1 METKIVRN
9 DTGLDFKRIEQII
22 KLFQDKANKLRR
34 TVSSEKAKKLKER
47 EKESFSH
54 FGLIGDLEA
63 IKEIDIKI
71 ENLKNER
78 RLFESKVR
86 DYTQGTEE
94 NNRYN
99 SYDTIREKSP
109 IHEYINQETS
119 EYEEREKCLSS
130 LSESIEEELWLAKNI
145 SQAVEIYQK
154 YSAALESEMN

>member
-22 KLFQDKANKLRR
+22 KLFQDKATKLRR
-34 TVSSEKAKKLKER
+34 TISSEKAKNLKQR
-47 EKESFSH
+47 ENESFSH

-63 IKEIDIKI
+63 IKKIDTKI

-78 RLFESKVR
+78 RLFESKIR
-86 DYTQGTEE
+86 DYTQGTDD

-109 IHEYINQETS
+109 IHEYINQEQS
-119 EYEEREKCLSS
+119 EYVEREERLSS
-130 LSESIEEELWLAKNI
+130 LSESIAEELWLAKDI

-154 YSAALESEMN
+154 YISALEREMN